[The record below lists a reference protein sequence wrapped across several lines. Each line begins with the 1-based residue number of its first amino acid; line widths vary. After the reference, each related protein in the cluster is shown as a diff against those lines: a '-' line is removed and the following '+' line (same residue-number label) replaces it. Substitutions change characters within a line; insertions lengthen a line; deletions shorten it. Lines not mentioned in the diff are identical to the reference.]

1 MCMCSCVRVYA
12 SVCVWVCVSVLMGV
26 CVCVHVCVCSCV
38 RVCSCV
44 LVYASVCVHVCV
56 GECACECPVN
66 KRNTKIEF
74 RVESEEA
81 ATMLDR
87 LFVTRARFLGI
98 SCFSGDYNLHVRFF
112 ITPPPWGL
120 FYKI

>member
-1 MCMCSCVRVYA
+1 MH
-12 SVCVWVCVSVLMGV
+12 VCVFMCACVCQ
-26 CVCVHVCVCSCV
+26 CVCVGVRECAHGRVGVCSCV

-66 KRNTKIEF
+66 KRNTIEF
-74 RVESEEA
+74 RVESEKA